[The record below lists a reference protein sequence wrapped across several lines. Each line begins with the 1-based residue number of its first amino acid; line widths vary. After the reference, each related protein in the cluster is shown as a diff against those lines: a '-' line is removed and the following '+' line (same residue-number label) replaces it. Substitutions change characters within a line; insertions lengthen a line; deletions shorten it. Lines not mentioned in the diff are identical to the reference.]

1 MKNLDYFVADSLS
14 PLFGKTKFG
23 LILALNVLELIEP
36 LQLLKHI
43 SKQVKKG
50 FFVVSD
56 PYDFERGKNSVSY
69 PLDEISLRKSLVE
82 LGFSVSDK
90 TKKPFYYPWNLK
102 FSSRSTLN
110 YKVDFVVAKK

>member
-36 LQLLKHI
+36 LRLLKHI
-43 SKQVKKG
+43 SKQIKKG

-56 PYDFERGKNSVSY
+56 PYDFERGKNSVIY
-69 PLDEISLRKSLVE
+69 PLDEISLRKNLVN

-90 TKKPFYYPWNLK
+90 TKKTFLLSLEFK
-102 FSSRSTLN
+102 I
-110 YKVDFVVAKK
+110 